1 MKNLKIWILAIL
13 FSLSVTV
20 VSIGGGYVAFI
31 GLNQIQ
37 NIIKSIEEVSIK
49 PSYDYLKSVT
59 VRIHQYADEGTFVG
73 TGTIVDITSEYT
85 YILTNKHVAP
95 IENSD
100 RIFVVDEEKQEHKAE
115 VLSNSDFVDLSLIR
129 INTKLN
135 AKIKIKGISKVKE
148 SEKIYSV
155 GMYLANY
162 YIYTEGTFAGYDAYT
177 NMIGNLPGAGGCSGS
192 GVFNRHGK
200 LVGVIFAGNYIS
212 MFQVETSKLLII
224 DIWDVERFL
233 FKNRGVIK

>member
-13 FSLSVTV
+13 FSLSVTAL
-20 VSIGGGYVAFI
+20 SIGGGYVAFMGI
-31 GLNQIQ
+31 NQIQ

-73 TGTIVDITSEYT
+73 TGTIIDITSEHT

-100 RIFVVDEEKQEHKAE
+100 RIFVVDENKKEYKAY
-115 VLSNSDFVDLSLIR
+115 VLDNSSYVDLSLIC
-129 INTKLN
+129 IPNKLN
-135 AKIKIKGISKVKE
+135 NKTKIKGISKVKE
-148 SEKIYSV
+148 SDKIYSV

-162 YIYTEGTFAGYDAYT
+162 YIYTEGTFAGYDART
-177 NMIGNLPGAGGCSGS
+177 NMIANLPGSGGCSGS

-200 LVGVIFAGNYIS
+200 LVGVIFAANYVS
-212 MFQVETSKLLII
+212 MFQVETAKLLLV

-233 FKNRGVIK
+233 FKNKRLIK